1 MNSLESIHT
10 YDIRKQ
16 KQKRNKRLEVLLEKN
31 GCSKNTIECKFE
43 VELKLKKHKRENNN
57 L

>member
-16 KQKRNKRLEVLLEKN
+16 KQKRNKRLEVLLEKMAAAKTRL
-31 GCSKNTIECKFE
+31 SA
-43 VELKLKKHKRENNN
+43 N
-57 L
+57 LRLNWS